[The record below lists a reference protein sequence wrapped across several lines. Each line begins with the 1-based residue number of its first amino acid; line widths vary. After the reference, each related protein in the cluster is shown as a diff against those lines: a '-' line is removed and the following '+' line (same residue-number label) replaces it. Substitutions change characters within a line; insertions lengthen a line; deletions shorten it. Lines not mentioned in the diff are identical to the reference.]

1 MMFYIII
8 HFIVQQ
14 IFIKNHLLPGTTKGH
29 RVSDGL
35 VVLGAMGYSAMESRR
50 WGVGV
55 RRLGMY
61 VPDGWRLEGR
71 EGLSLVGF

>member
-1 MMFYIII
+1 MFNKY
-8 HFIVQQ
+8 
-14 IFIKNHLLPGTTKGH
+14 LLKITSCQALLKATGS
-29 RVSDGL
+29 VL